1 MGENDIAKE
10 NNSSFEQTLCF
21 WHWPLCGASHTTHTH
36 SFIQQRKSQ
45 GQKLQNK
52 TKIIIFLFILYI
64 QQKTAN
70 TQKKKN
76 KKNWEKRE
84 RERERE
90 MQSVL
95 VYFSNALW
103 QRYARGWCA
112 PRESA
117 KHSFSSAMAHTH
129 TRTLLPAHTYIYI
142 TRPPTNAFK
151 WTGRRKRMR

>member
-70 TQKKKN
+70 TQKKKEQE
-76 KKNWEKRE
+76 KLREKRE
-84 RERERE
+84 REGERNAVGAGLLFQCALATICE
-90 MQSVL
+90 RL
-95 VYFSNALW
+95 V
-103 QRYARGWCA
+103 R
-112 PRESA
+112 SA
-117 KHSFSSAMAHTH
+117 
-129 TRTLLPAHTYIYI
+129 
-142 TRPPTNAFK
+142 
-151 WTGRRKRMR
+151 

>member
-70 TQKKKN
+70 TQKKRTRKIER
-76 KKNWEKRE
+76 KE
-84 RERERE
+84 RERGRE
-90 MQSVL
+90 KCSRCWFTFPMRSGNDMREVG
-95 VYFSNALW
+95 AL
-103 QRYARGWCA
+103 RVNRPNTA
-112 PRESA
+112 SA
-117 KHSFSSAMAHTH
+117 QQWHTH
-129 TRTLLPAHTYIYI
+129 THAHTIASAYVHIHN
-142 TRPPTNAFK
+142 TT
-151 WTGRRKRMR
+151 TD